1 MSRDGQRPSRREFLQ
16 HSAGAA
22 GLTSL
27 MSVHSLL
34 GMGPYVSEQ
43 WNRTFERSPS
53 QDSNGMVRTQDGN
66 FVVASFT
73 EVGGLGVWL
82 VKFRPDGTKLW
93 ERKIGAVD
101 GVATEVPWDIAEA
114 GDGSLYV
121 ATDGDG
127 WNVVKTT
134 PEGEPVWIRE
144 WLPQW
149 DDVVDWDSPLQI
161 GGTDKGGC
169 VVAGGIGRGS
179 DRNDYDSMVAV
190 TNYASGGDLKSQK
203 AADIEHSD
211 VQVLDI
217 TIADGVYVAS
227 TPEDHFRVDRF
238 TDGEIENQLNANLL
252 DDNQGLRYTGGI
264 YTDAA
269 RLSDGGY
276 VVSVAGAGGTRFS
289 PNGRVVWNTIIDLG
303 NRQNNTRG
311 KSVTIGRN
319 GRIATVG
326 KLRDSATR
334 PGWIVVMDLADGS
347 VETVHRFQDTDGGD
361 AYRKAQHVVPTEDG
375 FAVSGLQGRDWGTN
389 TSLWVGSVDIEQD
402 NTPDLLQTVLGVG
415 AVGAGGWAVK
425 RWRADEKGE
434 DDGSSSGW
442 HDRIS

>member
-1 MSRDGQRPSRREFLQ
+1 MPRDAPQANRREFLQ

-27 MSVHSLL
+27 LSVRSIL
-34 GMGPYVSEQ
+34 GMEPYVTEQ

-93 ERKIGAVD
+93 ERKIGQVE

-121 ATDGDG
+121 ATDGEG

-144 WLPQW
+144 WLPRW

-161 GGTDKGGC
+161 AGTEDGGC
-169 VVAGGIGRGS
+169 VVAGGIGRGPS
-179 DRNDYDSMVAV
+179 DDDYVSMVGATHFGADAAV
-190 TNYASGGDLKSQK
+190 VRQQSIAL
-203 AADIEHSD
+203 EEWD
-211 VQVLDI
+211 VQVIDV
-217 TIADGVYVAS
+217 TIDDAVYVAS
-227 TPEDHFRVDRF
+227 NPGTHFRVDRF
-238 TDGEIENQLNANLL
+238 TDSASSNQMTVDLL
-252 DDNQGLRYTGGI
+252 EDTQGYNYVGGI
-264 YTDAA
+264 YTDAV
-269 RLSDGGY
+269 RLSGGDY
-276 VVSVAGAGGTRFS
+276 VASVPAGGGTRFS
-289 PNGRVVWNTIIDLG
+289 SEGEVVWNTIRDLG
-303 NRQNNTRG
+303 GENNTHG
-311 KSVTIGRN
+311 N
-319 GRIATVG
+319 AIAVANDNRVVSVG
-326 KLRDSATR
+326 KIEHGVVR
-334 PGWIVVMDLADGS
+334 PGWMVVMDTEDGDI
-347 VETVHRFQDTDGGD
+347 EFIHRFQDTDDGD

-389 TSLWVGSVDIEQD
+389 TSLWVGSVDVEQD
-402 NTPDLLQTVLGVG
+402 NTPDLLQTALGVG

-434 DDGSSSGW
+434 DDESSSGW